1 MILRR
6 CVSQGVAM
14 HTKRDDMARKKK
26 LTPELEQYQ
35 TIGTVDECRRA
46 MEEQTA
52 KRPRNRRRV
61 INFNLQIFA
70 YRGDYPSCEK
80 RGLGSTRERYCPR
93 CGQAI
98 DWEEGELRMLS
109 GWRGIS
115 SLPASITDA
124 GDAGSRVSCPSDK
137 KQWNGWQKRQTDD
150 IHKRRLHGRHG
161 RISRWIF

>member
-1 MILRR
+1 
-6 CVSQGVAM
+6 M

-26 LTPELEQYQ
+26 LTPKQELEQYQ
-35 TIGTVDECRRA
+35 TTGTVDECRRA

-61 INFNLQIFA
+61 INFNLQIFV
-70 YRGDYPSCEK
+70 YRGDCPSCEK
-80 RGLGSTRERYCPR
+80 RGLVSTRERYCPR

-98 DWEEGELRMLS
+98 DWEDGELRMLS

-137 KQWNGWQKRQTDD
+137 KAMEWLAEEADG
-150 IHKRRLHGRHG
+150 
-161 RISRWIF
+161 

>member
-1 MILRR
+1 
-6 CVSQGVAM
+6 M

-26 LTPELEQYQ
+26 LTPEQELEQYQ

-70 YRGDYPSCEK
+70 YRGDCPSCEK
-80 RGLGSTRERYCPR
+80 RGLVSIRERYCPR

-124 GDAGSRVSCPSDK
+124 GDAGSRVSCTSDK
-137 KQWNGWQKRQTDD
+137 KAMEWLAEEADG
-150 IHKRRLHGRHG
+150 
-161 RISRWIF
+161 